1 MNVAAAA
8 PILFAASLPTVGAGQ
23 TLMIPGTGLS
33 DASLHVCRADSGCV
47 DLPNIAVA
55 YEGSITA
62 TLPSTP
68 AAPAVLTVS
77 ACSRASGACS
87 APITVNAPE
96 VSFVH
101 LDTDADGQA
110 HAGSTLRVVGRAL
123 AWSAASGRCE
133 PLLSPTEP
141 QAWQAVADAATALRS
156 VAEALETPLPRPVVD
171 SFSSA
176 AAAAL
181 AGVRGTTDGSA
192 TLALRPV
199 AGGAD
204 VPLAPSLVSCFRIDA
219 PLPAGTQPGSYAL
232 ILNSGL
238 LPAPVAV
245 ANFTVV
251 GGRGPS
257 TGWPALT
264 FALGVNCSTVDDCL
278 SSARGAGGGIVRLPA
293 GRFAMAANAV
303 LNVSGRVQLLG
314 AGANATYL
322 EWRDNVAPPPP
333 ALVICEG
340 FGRIIG
346 VAIVGASPAAEGLRF
361 SEGSVGCALDN
372 AAITLDVGPSV
383 PLGTAF
389 AAYGSAHW
397 GVVGATLT
405 MRGNCSA
412 ESWPHNTAFV
422 VERCRDALMGS
433 LTVVCGCQGHS
444 TDSSSRILY
453 DMLAVVSVGAD
464 SQGTGASTFQSPNV
478 LQGLYT
484 GRSVDIGNPAATK
497 RWESLTLDGPGGAAF
512 SYVDSSAVGDF
523 DGDGSAAAL
532 AANQTLVLANPPSVP
547 DKYLPAAGLAAIVMD
562 GAGAG
567 MWTRA
572 VAASADARTW
582 TLSPPFAAPL
592 APAGAADASLVA
604 IVPFRGDLFWEGC
617 AYLNDTTHQLF
628 GTALGVV
635 SAGNYVQN
643 MTGTMTTWGLWYDD
657 GQAAN
662 AGFQP
667 NYQVL
672 YDANTIRCS
681 GGLGSLSIPG
691 PQSPINFTA
700 AFNRQTTY
708 RRGAMLAGANVKL
721 DGATSDVLVEGVAF
735 AADICLPGG
744 AQRPAGSYSAAS
756 STSRIIV
763 LP

>member
-1 MNVAAAA
+1 M
-8 PILFAASLPTVGAGQ
+8 
-23 TLMIPGTGLS
+23 
-33 DASLHVCRADSGCV
+33 
-47 DLPNIAVA
+47 
-55 YEGSITA
+55 
-62 TLPSTP
+62 
-68 AAPAVLTVS
+68 
-77 ACSRASGACS
+77 
-87 APITVNAPE
+87 
-96 VSFVH
+96 
-101 LDTDADGQA
+101 
-110 HAGSTLRVVGRAL
+110 
-123 AWSAASGRCE
+123 
-133 PLLSPTEP
+133 
-141 QAWQAVADAATALRS
+141 
-156 VAEALETPLPRPVVD
+156 
-171 SFSSA
+171 
-176 AAAAL
+176 
-181 AGVRGTTDGSA
+181 RGTTDSSA
-192 TLALRPV
+192 TLALRP
-199 AGGAD
+199 ATGGAD
-204 VPLAPSLVSCFRIDA
+204 VPLSPSLFSCFRIDA
-219 PLPAGTQPGSYAL
+219 PLPAATPPGEYARL
-232 ILNSGL
+232 LNNGL
-238 LPAPVAV
+238 LPAPIAV
-245 ANFTVV
+245 ANFSVV
-251 GGRGPS
+251 SGRGPA

-264 FALGVNCSTVDDCL
+264 YALGVNCSTVDGCL
-278 SSARGAGGGIVRLPA
+278 AAARGAGGGIVRLPA
-293 GRFAMAANAV
+293 GRFAMAANAP

-314 AGANATYL
+314 AGANATFL

-346 VAIVGASPAAEGLRF
+346 VTILGASPAAEGLRVAD
-361 SEGSVGCALDN
+361 GSVGCALDN
-372 AAITLDVGPSV
+372 AAITLDVGPGV
-383 PLGTAF
+383 PVGTAF

-412 ESWPHNTAFV
+412 EAWPHNTAFV

-433 LTVVCGCQGHS
+433 LTVICGCQGHS

-484 GRSVDIGNPAATK
+484 GRSVDIGNPAAAK

-512 SYVDSSAVGDF
+512 SYVADSAGT
-523 DGDGSAAAL
+523 
-532 AANQTLVLANPPSVP
+532 AANQTLTLANPPAVP

-582 TLSPPFAAPL
+582 TVSPPFAAPL

-635 SAGNYVQN
+635 IAGNYVQN
-643 MTGTMTTWGLWYDD
+643 MTGSMTTWGLWYDD
-657 GQAAN
+657 GQSAR

-691 PQSPINFTA
+691 PQAPINFTA
-700 AFNRQTTY
+700 AYNRQTTY

-721 DGATSDVLVEGVAF
+721 EGATSDALVDGVTF
-735 AADICLPGG
+735 AADICSPGG
-744 AQRPAGSYSAAS
+744 VQRPAGAFSAAT
-756 STSRIIV
+756 STSRILV